1 VNRKTAHHGSPM
13 TQVISLGRILG
24 KALGV
29 ASTTPFSDDLY
40 SGCHDG
46 AAGVQWHIAADRVTG
61 ETWLAVNLEGL
72 KYGRERPIAKL
83 LQRELARPAVLG
95 VLHLLP
101 RAKDVIVH
109 LTRDAWAN
117 QRQRVAIKEWTIERR
132 PASELTRDIWK
143 RMMTEGLECLGPA
156 GARGRQLVTRHGAAV
171 PEMVDVLPHFNAGM
185 RIWST
190 PPSVPEAVALV
201 AAAKAHLEPVHE
213 VVVDRLSY

>member
-1 VNRKTAHHGSPM
+1 M
-13 TQVISLGRILG
+13 TQVLSLGRILG
-24 KALGV
+24 KALGIANV
-29 ASTTPFSDDLY
+29 TPFSDDQF

-46 AAGVQWHIAADRVTG
+46 AAGVQWHIATDRLTG

-83 LQRELARPAVLG
+83 LHRELARPAVLG

-109 LTRDAWAN
+109 LTRDAWAGS
-117 QRQRVAIKEWTIERR
+117 RQRIAIEERTIERR

-143 RMMTEGLECLGPA
+143 RMMAEGLECLGPA
-156 GARGRQLVTRHGAAV
+156 GARGRQLLTRAGAPA
-171 PEMVDVLPHFNAGM
+171 PEMLEVVPHFNAGM
-185 RIWST
+185 RVWGT
-190 PPSVPEAVALV
+190 PPTSAQDAVALV

>member
-1 VNRKTAHHGSPM
+1 MS
-13 TQVISLGRILG
+13 QVISLGRILA

-29 ASTTPFSDDLY
+29 SSVTPFSDDRY

-46 AAGVQWHIAADRVTG
+46 AAGVQWHLATDRVTG

-72 KYGRERPIAKL
+72 KYGRERPIARL

-101 RAKDVIVH
+101 RAKDVVVH
-109 LTRDAWAN
+109 LTRDAWVSGRRRAY
-117 QRQRVAIKEWTIERR
+117 IEEWTIERR
-132 PASELTRDIWK
+132 PASELTRDIWS

-156 GARGRQLVTRHGAAV
+156 GARGRRLVTRAGAAA
-171 PEMVDVLPHFNAGM
+171 PEMLDVVPHLTAGLRVWSALPASPH
-185 RIWST
+185 
-190 PPSVPEAVALV
+190 EAVALV
-201 AAAKAHLEPVHE
+201 ATARAHLEPVHE